1 MQGTELLLLL
11 ILLLKI
17 QIFITQLIK
26 VFTEQVKFLFYRLKM
41 ALREIRKKVGSSKN
55 WFAKKKK
62 KNKKNMNNSNK
73 KFTRILYIFQTKT
86 SDVTIFFYYIFS
98 LQCPEASYFPFN
110 LQRQVS

>member
-41 ALREIRKKVGSSKN
+41 ALREIRKSLVNQKIVL
-55 WFAKKKK
+55 KKKK
-62 KNKKNMNNSNK
+62 KKKK
-73 KFTRILYIFQTKT
+73 KHEQF
-86 SDVTIFFYYIFS
+86 
-98 LQCPEASYFPFN
+98 
-110 LQRQVS
+110 

>member
-62 KNKKNMNNSNK
+62 QKQKKHEQ
-73 KFTRILYIFQTKT
+73 F
-86 SDVTIFFYYIFS
+86 
-98 LQCPEASYFPFN
+98 
-110 LQRQVS
+110 

>member
-55 WFAKKKK
+55 WFAKKKTK
-62 KNKKNMNNSNK
+62 KKIMNNSNK
-73 KFTRILYIFQTKT
+73 KFTRILYIFQRKT

-98 LQCPEASYFPFN
+98 FQCPEASYFPFN